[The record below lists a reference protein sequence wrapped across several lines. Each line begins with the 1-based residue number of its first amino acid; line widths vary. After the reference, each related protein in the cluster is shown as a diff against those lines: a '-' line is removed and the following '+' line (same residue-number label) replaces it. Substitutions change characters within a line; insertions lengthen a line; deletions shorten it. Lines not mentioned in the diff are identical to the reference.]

1 MAKVGEKIDGAEPGW
16 SNISF
21 GNSSITYTGMTKGV
35 SYAYGSGSTASY
47 SFTFTGTAV
56 RIITG
61 LFSDGATNAQI
72 KIDNTVEYVYLKGTS
87 GDPDI
92 VYEKTKLP
100 YGTHTITV
108 RANGS
113 GTLSLMAI
121 HYATF
126 ANQEDKLDK
135 PELGWQ
141 RHKFNEKLNDGTEAI
156 KLYPNDLWV
165 IGYKD
170 AFIYDTS
177 KDGNGYIRFKFYGS
191 AIRVI
196 STHFSNSPT
205 NAKITIDGAVAYY
218 NARGSSD
225 GDRLSYE
232 KNDLS
237 LGIHTVSIE
246 SNGSGSL
253 SLSAIDLK
261 DGEYLVPLITVGD
274 VLTQPEPGWKRFDD
288 SHNSIKYEG
297 AWLIDTGN
305 QSHNST
311 LHYKEKGI
319 STGPAAIKFSFYGS
333 KLRILGLS
341 YYYYDTD
348 AKIIIDGHEETI
360 NFNLTGSKSIYQC
373 LLYEK
378 KGLSLGNHTVQ
389 IQGIFMNLDAIDVDA
404 DGYLLAKVGDVL
416 KEPQPGWKRF
426 DDTDSNIEYVGN
438 TWQSE
443 TSTSLGYYKNTLH
456 YKHSNFGSEAI
467 KIQFGFIGSCLRIIA
482 LSMSSYDRYATI
494 KIDDKPYN
502 LSYYNKEPTKQC
514 LIFEEL
520 NLEYGSHTV
529 SIEGLYLN
537 LDAIDID
544 ADGSLFTPAKVGD
557 VLTQPEPGWQRF
569 DDSHSSIMY
578 AGVWGIDKGL
588 KNYNSTLHYKEKGT
602 NTGPA
607 SIKFSFY
614 GSKLRIIGLSYIYYD
629 TNAKIIIDGHEET
642 INFNLSG
649 TNGIYQC
656 LLYEKKG
663 LLLGNHTVQI
673 QGVYMTLDAIDIDAD
688 GYLFTPAKIDDVL
701 KEPQPGWKRFD
712 DTNPLI
718 TYTGTSWETASG
730 AGAGDTYN
738 KTMTYRVPQY
748 VDKTEGTVEF
758 SFKGTGIRIIST
770 TYTASAW
777 GQVNIQIDELSES
790 YKQERPVST
799 YQVLLYE
806 KTNLPPGTH
815 TVRLTGRQFS
825 IDAFDILDGEL
836 IAVTKIGDVLKE
848 PESGW
853 KRFDDMDPNILYQG
867 NWNKIE
873 NHPKHYLGT
882 FHNKPSSS
890 GDDSIIKALLDFSG
904 TKIRIIAFMSTGA
917 YDVGTIKID
926 GEAFNFNYI
935 NGTPTAQCLVFEKSG
950 LEPGIHKV
958 ELSGRYINL
967 DAIDIDETGE
977 LIPVEM
983 KKPKVSLYE
992 KESGKVFVDDFD
1004 SINPKWLMSP
1014 FTAFNNV
1021 AKQGFLRMNHSA
1033 DKDALLLIDK
1043 PQGNV
1048 AIQVIADYTP
1058 TKEGDKGGL
1067 LIYKNE
1073 ANNIEFLESMK
1084 VSDSPEPKEWMA
1096 VCKENQWDFYNKTDI
1111 TFDYVRS
1118 EQLDAHKI
1126 GVVLKKGNTEGFTPL
1141 DINKIIITT
1150 SNLLRLRQLYEKY
1163 KVVLKDAA
1171 ENVISTSF
1179 VESANTGIDIPLPS
1193 LEFEGIIEIYDEDGT
1208 LVAKRQTTF
1217 FGGDMYCMGSS
1228 LHISMDTKELDETD
1242 PTHLGYMTETERLVK
1257 MTLTNDNVG
1266 PVSNVKVA
1274 IQQYMEKFGYT
1285 WAHLS
1290 LDGSH
1295 YTNEL
1300 AIETL
1305 NAGSSKDFWVKII
1318 KDVNYMAFEP
1328 IYFNIHLSHE

>member
-1 MAKVGEKIDGAEPGW
+1 MAKVGDKIDGAEPGW

-21 GNSSITYTGMTKGV
+21 DNSSITYTGMTKGV

-47 SFTFTGTAV
+47 SFTFTGTAI

-72 KIDNTVEYVYLKGTS
+72 KIDNTVEYADFKGTRV
-87 GDPDI
+87 DPHI

-113 GTLSLMAI
+113 GTLSLRAI
-121 HYATF
+121 HYAAF
-126 ANQEDKLDK
+126 ANQGDKLEK

-156 KLYPNDLWV
+156 KYYPENIWKSFQEK
-165 IGYKD
+165 YMY
-170 AFIYDTS
+170 ATS
-177 KDGNGYIRFKFYGS
+177 KNAGYIRFKFYGS
-191 AIRVI
+191 AIRII
-196 STHFSNSPT
+196 STHFTDSPT
-205 NAKITIDGAVAYY
+205 NAKITIDGKTSYY
-218 NARGSSD
+218 NSRGNSD
-225 GDRLSYE
+225 ADENRLSFE
-232 KNDLS
+232 WLELP
-237 LGIHTVSIE
+237 LGIHTVEI
-246 SNGSGSL
+246 NPNNSGTL

-288 SHNSIKYEG
+288 SHNSIKYDG

-311 LHYKEKGI
+311 LHYKQKGT

-456 YKHSNFGSEAI
+456 YKHSNLGSEAI

-557 VLTQPEPGWQRF
+557 ILTQPEPGWKRF

-588 KNYNSTLHYKEKGT
+588 KNYNSTLHYKEKST
-602 NTGPA
+602 NTEPA
-607 SIKFSFY
+607 AIKFNFY
-614 GSKLRIIGLSYIYYD
+614 GSKLRIIGLSYDYYD
-629 TNAKIIIDGHEET
+629 TDAKIIIDGHEET

-649 TNGIYQC
+649 TKSIYQC

-688 GYLFTPAKIDDVL
+688 GYLITPV
-701 KEPQPGWKRFD
+701 
-712 DTNPLI
+712 
-718 TYTGTSWETASG
+718 
-730 AGAGDTYN
+730 
-738 KTMTYRVPQY
+738 
-748 VDKTEGTVEF
+748 
-758 SFKGTGIRIIST
+758 
-770 TYTASAW
+770 
-777 GQVNIQIDELSES
+777 
-790 YKQERPVST
+790 
-799 YQVLLYE
+799 
-806 KTNLPPGTH
+806 
-815 TVRLTGRQFS
+815 
-825 IDAFDILDGEL
+825 
-836 IAVTKIGDVLKE
+836 KIGDVLKE

-853 KRFDDMDPNILYQG
+853 KRFDDRDPNIIYQG
-867 NWNKIE
+867 NWIE
-873 NHPKHYLGT
+873 NENITTHYRGT

-890 GDDSIIKALLDFSG
+890 GDDSIVRALFDFSG
-904 TKIRIIAFMSTGA
+904 TKVRIIAFMTTGS

-926 GEAFNFNYI
+926 GEAFNFSYI
-935 NGTPTAQCLVFEKSG
+935 KGTPTAQCLVFEKAG

-977 LIPVEM
+977 LIPIEI

-1021 AKQGFLRMNHSA
+1021 VKPGFLRMNHSA
-1033 DKDALLLIDK
+1033 DKDVLLLIDK

-1084 VSDSPEPKEWMA
+1084 VSDSPDPKEWMA

-1111 TFDYVRS
+1111 TFDYVHS

-1163 KVVLKDAA
+1163 KVVLKNAA
-1171 ENVISTSF
+1171 EDVISTSF
-1179 VESANTGIDIPLPS
+1179 VEAANTGIDIPLPS
-1193 LEFEGIIEIYDEDGT
+1193 LEFEGIVEIYDEDGT

-1305 NAGSSKDFWVKII
+1305 NTGSSKDFWVKII